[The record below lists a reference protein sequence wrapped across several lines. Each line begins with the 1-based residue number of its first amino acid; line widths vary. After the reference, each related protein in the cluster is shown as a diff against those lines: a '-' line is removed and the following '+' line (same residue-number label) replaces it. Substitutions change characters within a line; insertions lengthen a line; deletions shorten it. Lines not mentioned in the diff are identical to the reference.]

1 MKTLPMASMAGLAGR
16 EVIVYFDQNRDPVK
30 NLIREEELFQRVESG
45 GLPELVRLWVNS
57 ECLVRGR
64 ARSSKYGWYD
74 ERLATELGVLVV
86 ERSTGGGVVY
96 QDGGNLNWSFFLRT
110 PGTFLSP
117 TRAFG
122 QASGYMIRA
131 LERRGVRARFSP
143 PNRID
148 VDGRKIS
155 GMAARSTVHTV
166 LVHGTLLLSS
176 DLEKLNRL
184 CIPPAD
190 CPAVSNVSEWVEGLD
205 AEGVLGELVGVLE
218 DSGFQVTAREP
229 W

>member
-1 MKTLPMASMAGLAGR
+1 MKILPTEPSAELARR
-16 EVIVYFDQNRDPVK
+16 EMVVYFDQSRNPVK
-30 NLIREEELFQRVESG
+30 NLVREEELFRRVESG
-45 GLPELVRLWVNS
+45 DLPEVVRLWVNS

-64 ARSSKYGWYD
+64 ARSSKYGWYN
-74 ERLATELGVLVV
+74 ERLATDLGVLVV
-86 ERSTGGGVVY
+86 QRSTGGGVVY
-96 QDGGNLNWSFFLRT
+96 HDEGNLNWSFFLRT

-122 QASGYMIRA
+122 QASGYIVRA
-131 LERRGVRARFSP
+131 LESFGVRARFSP

-176 DLEKLNRL
+176 DLEKLNHL
-184 CIPPAD
+184 CIPPAG
-190 CPAVSNVSEWVEGLD
+190 CPPVSNVGEWADGVD
-205 AEGVLGELVGVLE
+205 PAGVLKALVGILE
-218 DSGFQVTAREP
+218 DSGFRVTTGEP
-229 W
+229 S